1 MICLFNL
8 RLWTGFLCVLLFC
21 FVWPVQ
27 GHETWHTVLFLIW
40 FGYPCSW
47 LWACL
52 SATYTA
58 YAKAHYLQHRLLG
71 VRRSETGDCFV
82 FVSWCQCFW
91 LSAVHWLFELV
102 FIFDCCQFKSLLCC
116 VIWKPAVGVCSL
128 CLPHVGILI
137 TAFSASLFTIQLAI
151 IWVIWFVLTFCL
163 WLA

>member
-1 MICLFNL
+1 MTLNRFFMCALFML
-8 RLWTGFLCVLLFC
+8 RLTCTGSWNLTYCTVSYLVWISLFM
-21 FVWPVQ
+21 
-27 GHETWHTVLFLIW
+27 TL
-40 FGYPCSW
+40 
-47 LWACL
+47 ACL
-52 SATYTA
+52 STTYTA

-71 VRRSETGDCFV
+71 VRRSETGYCFV

-151 IWVIWFVLTFCL
+151 IWVIWFVLTFWL